1 MPMRTRTTRVLAA
14 GVVAALLVVPAAC
27 SGKSSGNSDAAGP
40 APDQLASS
48 GAATAV
54 RASAGAPERSGGG
67 PATPTLSP
75 ATLGRKLVT
84 TATLTVR
91 VTDLGAAGARATDI
105 VSAVGGALYGENAT
119 SGPGGTSTL
128 TLKVPPT
135 RFRTT
140 LDRLVALGTTLGET
154 ITTDDV
160 TQQVTD
166 VNTRVATL
174 RDSIAR
180 VQALFDRAGTV
191 VEVAQLDSDLA
202 QRQAELESLLAQ
214 QRNLEAQ
221 VDLSTITLTLTRTAP
236 PPPKPRHAAAKG
248 FTDGLHGGWHALA
261 ATARVGSLAAGAIL
275 PFLPLL
281 ALGAAVALLA
291 SRRRS
296 LSGRS
301 GG

>member
-1 MPMRTRTTRVLAA
+1 MSAA
-14 GVVAALLVVPAAC
+14 
-27 SGKSSGNSDAAGP
+27 
-40 APDQLASS
+40 
-48 GAATAV
+48 
-54 RASAGAPERSGGG
+54 
-67 PATPTLSP
+67 
-75 ATLGRKLVT
+75 
-84 TATLTVR
+84 
-91 VTDLGAAGARATDI
+91 
-105 VSAVGGALYGENAT
+105 GGALYGENAT
-119 SGPGGTSTL
+119 SGPGGTSIL
-128 TLKVPPT
+128 TLKVPPGS
-135 RFRTT
+135 FRAT
-140 LDRLVALGTTLGET
+140 LDRLVALGTKLGET

-248 FTDGLHGGWHALA
+248 FTDGLHGGWHALGRDRPRGVA
-261 ATARVGSLAAGAIL
+261 RRGRGPAVPAPARAGCGGRPVGHAATVAQPAKRRLTSAAISAARSSMGRAPSKVTQRSACSAACLRKPSATARWNSSPAS
-275 PFLPLL
+275 
-281 ALGAAVALLA
+281 
-291 SRRRS
+291 SRRSRPPPW
-296 LSGRS
+296 RATR
-301 GG
+301 

>member
-1 MPMRTRTTRVLAA
+1 MHTRATRALAT
-14 GVVAALLVVPAAC
+14 GLVAALVVVPAAC
-27 SGKSSGNSDAAGP
+27 SGSGSRNSESASLAADQVAGP
-40 APDQLASS
+40 AA
-48 GAATAV
+48 AV
-54 RASAGAPERSGGG
+54 RAGAGLPKRSGGA

-91 VTDLGAAGARATDI
+91 VTDPSAAGARATDI
-105 VSAVGGALYGENAT
+105 VSAAGGALYGENAT

-128 TLKVPPT
+128 TLKVPPA
-135 RFRTT
+135 RFRAT
-140 LDRLVALGTTLGET
+140 LDRLVALGTRLGET

-166 VNTRVATL
+166 VDTRVATL

-221 VDLSTITLTLTRTAP
+221 VDLSTITLTLTKTTP

-261 ATARVGSLAAGAIL
+261 ATARVGSLAAGAVL
-275 PFLPLL
+275 PFLPLV
-281 ALGAAVALLA
+281 ALGVAVALLA
-291 SRRRS
+291 TRRRS
-296 LSGRS
+296 LSRGS

>member
-1 MPMRTRTTRVLAA
+1 MRTRTTRVLAA

-27 SGKSSGNSDAAGP
+27 SGKSSGSSDTASPAADLAMGSAAAP
-40 APDQLASS
+40 AL
-48 GAATAV
+48 
-54 RASAGAPERSGGG
+54 RAGAGVPKRSGGG

-105 VSAVGGALYGENAT
+105 VSAAGGALYGENAT

-140 LDRLVALGTTLGET
+140 LDRLVALGTKLGET

-166 VNTRVATL
+166 VDTRVATL

-248 FTDGLHGGWHALA
+248 FTDGLHGGWHTLA

-296 LSGRS
+296 LSRRS